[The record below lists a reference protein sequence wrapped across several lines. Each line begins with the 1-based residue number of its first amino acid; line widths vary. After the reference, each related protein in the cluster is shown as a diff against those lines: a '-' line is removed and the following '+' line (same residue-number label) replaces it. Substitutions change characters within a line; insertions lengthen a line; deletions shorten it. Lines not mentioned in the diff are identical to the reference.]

1 MPYQNEGHIF
11 AVISKRRSYIISKW
25 KSLWEHTP
33 PFFCLFATETAWRD
47 LSTVRSRTEGLLFT
61 NPGSAAKISLAEERR
76 MTDKT
81 SSLRESLFSRLY
93 GVWYDLN
100 TLFVSYQIADSRNTP
115 SGVNK
120 KYIRLNCK
128 KSGASYQNENHC
140 HFKTMVRKGIVI
152 PSVSGCHFLSFY
164 ILQSWNALAITAPD
178 TVRRR
183 RFYLTSCYR
192 NGDLSKCRS

>member
-33 PFFCLFATETAWRD
+33 PFLCLFAFRTAGRD
-47 LSTVRSRTEGLLFT
+47 LSTVRSTEGLLFT

-100 TLFVSYQIADSRNTP
+100 ALFVSYQIADSRNTP
-115 SGVNK
+115 SGVN
-120 KYIRLNCK
+120 RLNCK
-128 KSGASYQNENHC
+128 KSGASYQNENHQYQSDGTGGHSYPVC
-140 HFKTMVRKGIVI
+140 KWVSFSLFFHPTILKCPCYNGAGYSP
-152 PSVSGCHFLSFY
+152 PSPFLSHFV
-164 ILQSWNALAITAPD
+164 L
-178 TVRRR
+178 
-183 RFYLTSCYR
+183 
-192 NGDLSKCRS
+192 